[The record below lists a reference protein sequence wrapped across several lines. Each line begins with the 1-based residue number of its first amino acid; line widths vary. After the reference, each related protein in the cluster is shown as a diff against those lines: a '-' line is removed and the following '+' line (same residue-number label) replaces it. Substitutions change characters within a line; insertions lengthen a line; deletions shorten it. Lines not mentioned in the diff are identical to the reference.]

1 MRKRYSRLFLDPA
14 NKMKKDSNIIF
25 RTIKWLYPGMRV
37 KRWIAM
43 LMISVILITFSG
55 ARFITEES
63 FFNRALY
70 ILVMLIG
77 FSLAALALR
86 NILASFITVFLP
98 QGEKELVDIIYR
110 KRYLE
115 KGPRI
120 VAVGGG
126 TGLSVMLQGLKEYT
140 TNLSAV
146 VTVADDG
153 GSSGR
158 IRQQFDILPPGD
170 IRNCLVAL
178 ADAPSLMQE
187 LFQFRFDSSSE
198 LSGHS
203 FGNLFITVMT
213 KLTGDFEKAV
223 KESSKVLAIRGQVI
237 PSTLDKVTLSAVYKD
252 GSEAQGEAAIP
263 KKRIPI
269 ASVHLNPPESRA
281 TPEAL
286 KAIAQAQAIIL
297 GPGSLYTSIIPN
309 LLIKEITDAVSAS
322 AALKIYI
329 CNVMT
334 QDGETDGYSAYEH
347 IKAIVDHSSPK
358 IIDYCILNSAHLS
371 ADVLERYK
379 QENAYPVVM
388 DVQKIRAAGY
398 RVIED
403 DIITSGDYV
412 RHDSAKLARIIAG
425 LVQENF

>member
-1 MRKRYSRLFLDPA
+1 MSK
-14 NKMKKDSNIIF
+14 NSNIFLRI
-25 RTIKWLYPGMRV
+25 IKWLYPGMRI
-37 KRWIAM
+37 KRWLILLAF
-43 LMISVILITFSG
+43 SVILITFGS
-55 ARFITEES
+55 AHFLTEVS

-70 ILVMLIG
+70 ILAVLCGVFLAVIG
-77 FSLAALALR
+77 LR
-86 NILASFITVFLP
+86 NILSSLVAVFLP

-120 VAVGGG
+120 TAIGGG
-126 TGLSVMLQGLKEYT
+126 TGLSVLLSGLKEYT
-140 TNLSAV
+140 SNLSAV

-158 IRQQFDILPPGD
+158 IREQFDILPPGD

-178 ADAPSLMQE
+178 ADAPSLMQD

-237 PSTLDKVTLSAVYKD
+237 PSTLDNVSLAAKYKD
-252 GSEAQGEAAIP
+252 GSTIEGENSIP
-263 KKRIPI
+263 KKKRPI
-269 ASVHLNPPESRA
+269 ASVYLKPSDVQPTN
-281 TPEAL
+281 EAI
-286 KAIAQAQAIIL
+286 KAISEAQAIIL
-297 GPGSLYTSIIPN
+297 GPGSLYTSVIPN
-309 LLIKEITDAVSAS
+309 LLIRGITDAIVQSP
-322 AALKIYI
+322 ALKIYV

-334 QDGETDGYSAYEH
+334 QDGETDGYSAYDH
-347 IKAIVDHSSPK
+347 LKAIIEHSSPK
-358 IIDYCILNSAHLS
+358 IVDYCIVNSMTISKEL
-371 ADVLERYK
+371 LEKYR
-379 QENAYPVVM
+379 QDRSFPVYV
-388 DVQKIRAAGY
+388 DIQKIRQVGY

-403 DIITSGDYV
+403 DIINAKDYV
-412 RHDSAKLARIIAG
+412 RHDPQKIARIIIG
-425 LVQENF
+425 LIQENY

>member
-1 MRKRYSRLFLDPA
+1 
-14 NKMKKDSNIIF
+14 MKESSNIFI
-25 RTIKWLYPGMRV
+25 RIIKWFYPGMRV
-37 KRWIAM
+37 KRWIVLLAVAVM
-43 LMISVILITFSG
+43 LLTFG
-55 ARFITEES
+55 AAGFLVVEVSI
-63 FFNRALY
+63 FKRALY
-70 ILVMLIG
+70 ILAIVLGAFAGIVG
-77 FSLAALALR
+77 LR
-86 NILASFITVFLP
+86 NILGSLITVFLP

-120 VAVGGG
+120 VAIGGG
-126 TGLSVMLQGLKEYT
+126 TGLSVLLQGLKEYT

-178 ADAPSLMQE
+178 ADAPSLMQQ
-187 LFQFRFDSSSE
+187 LFQFRFDASSE
-198 LSGHS
+198 LAGHS

-237 PSTLDKVTLSAVYKD
+237 PSTLDKVSLAAQYKD
-252 GSEAQGEAAIP
+252 GSTAIGEASIP
-263 KKRIPI
+263 KERRPI
-269 ASVHLNPPESRA
+269 ANVYLNPAHVYA

-286 KAIAQAQAIIL
+286 KAITLAQAIIL
-297 GPGSLYTSIIPN
+297 GPGSLYTSVIPN
-309 LLIKEITDAVSAS
+309 LLIKEITEAIAKSP
-322 AALKIYI
+322 ALKIYI

-334 QDGETDGYSAYEH
+334 QSGETEGYTAYDH
-347 IKAIVDHSSPK
+347 IKAVVDHSSPK
-358 IIDYCILNSAHLS
+358 IIDYCIVNSSPIAKEL
-371 ADVLERYK
+371 LERYK
-379 QENAYPVVM
+379 QENSFPVTVDM
-388 DVQKIRAAGY
+388 QHIRHAGY

-403 DIITSGDYV
+403 DIINDKDYV
-412 RHDSAKLARIIAG
+412 RHDPMKLARIIMG
-425 LVQENF
+425 LIQENF

>member
-1 MRKRYSRLFLDPA
+1 MKR
-14 NKMKKDSNIIF
+14 DSNIF
-25 RTIKWLYPGMRV
+25 LRVIKWLYPGMRV
-37 KRWIAM
+37 KRW
-43 LMISVILITFSG
+43 LILFAFAVLLTTFG
-55 ARFITEES
+55 MARFLIEVS
-63 FFNRALY
+63 FLNRAIC
-70 ILVMLIG
+70 ILAIMVGVFLGILG
-77 FSLAALALR
+77 LR
-86 NILASFITVFLP
+86 NMLGSFIAVFLP

-120 VAVGGG
+120 VAIGGG
-126 TGLSVMLQGLKEYT
+126 TGLSVLLQGLKEYT
-140 TNLSAV
+140 SNTSAI

-158 IRQQFDILPPGD
+158 LRQQFDILPPGD

-223 KESSKVLAIRGQVI
+223 KESSRVLAIRGQVI
-237 PSTLDKVTLSAVYKD
+237 PSTLNNVSLGARYKD
-252 GSEAQGEAAIP
+252 GSTIEGEAAIP
-263 KKRIPI
+263 KSKRPI
-269 ASVHLNPPESRA
+269 ARVFLKPQEACA
-281 TPEAL
+281 TPDAL
-286 KAIAQAQAIIL
+286 KAITEAQVIIL

-309 LLIKEITDAVSAS
+309 LLIKELERAIAAS
-322 AALKIYI
+322 SALKIYI

-334 QDGETDGYSAYEH
+334 QAGETEGYSAFDH
-347 IKAIVDHSSPK
+347 IQAIIEHSSPK
-358 IIDYCILNSAHLS
+358 IIDSCIVNSAKIPKEL
-371 ADVLERYK
+371 LEKYSF
-379 QENAYPVVM
+379 ENSYPVNV
-388 DVQKIRAAGY
+388 DLQKLRQAGY

-403 DIITSGDYV
+403 DIVNVKDYV
-412 RHDSAKLARIIAG
+412 RHDSAKLARIVMG

>member
-1 MRKRYSRLFLDPA
+1 MKR
-14 NKMKKDSNIIF
+14 DSNIF
-25 RTIKWLYPGMRV
+25 LRVIKWLYPGMRV
-37 KRWIAM
+37 KRW
-43 LMISVILITFSG
+43 LILFACAVLLTTFG
-55 ARFITEES
+55 MARFFIEVS
-63 FFNRALY
+63 FFNRAIC
-70 ILVMLIG
+70 ILAIILGVFLGILG
-77 FSLAALALR
+77 LR
-86 NILASFITVFLP
+86 NILGSFIAVFLP

-120 VAVGGG
+120 VAIGGG
-126 TGLSVMLQGLKEYT
+126 TGLSVLLQGLKEYT
-140 TNLSAV
+140 SNTSAI

-158 IRQQFDILPPGD
+158 LRQEFDILPPGD

-223 KESSKVLAIRGQVI
+223 KESSRVLAIRGQVI
-237 PSTLDKVTLSAVYKD
+237 PSTLNNVSLGARYKD
-252 GSEAQGEAAIP
+252 GSTIEGEAAIP
-263 KKRIPI
+263 KKKRPI
-269 ASVHLNPPESRA
+269 ARVFLRPQEAGA

-286 KAIAQAQAIIL
+286 KAIAEAQVIIL
-297 GPGSLYTSIIPN
+297 GPGSLYTSVIPN
-309 LLIKEITDAVSAS
+309 LLIKELTEAIAAS
-322 AALKIYI
+322 SALKVYI

-334 QDGETDGYSAYEH
+334 QAGETEGYSAFDH
-347 IKAIVDHSSPK
+347 IKAIIEHSSPK
-358 IIDYCILNSAHLS
+358 VIDSCIVNSAKIPKEL
-371 ADVLERYK
+371 LEKYSL
-379 QENAYPVVM
+379 ESSYPVNV
-388 DVQKIRAAGY
+388 DLQKIRQAGY

-403 DIITSGDYV
+403 DIVNAKDYV
-412 RHDSAKLARIIAG
+412 RHDSAKLARIVIG

>member
-1 MRKRYSRLFLDPA
+1 MKRDTNIFL
-14 NKMKKDSNIIF
+14 
-25 RTIKWLYPGMRV
+25 RVIKWLYPGMRV
-37 KRWIAM
+37 KRW
-43 LMISVILITFSG
+43 LILFAFAVLLTTFG
-55 ARFITEES
+55 MARFLIEVS
-63 FFNRALY
+63 FFNRAIC
-70 ILVMLIG
+70 ILAIILGVFLGILG
-77 FSLAALALR
+77 LR
-86 NILASFITVFLP
+86 NILGSFITVFLP

-120 VAVGGG
+120 VAIGGG
-126 TGLSVMLQGLKEYT
+126 TGLSVLLQGLKEYT
-140 TNLSAV
+140 SNTSAI

-158 IRQQFDILPPGD
+158 LRQEFDILPPGD

-237 PSTLDKVTLSAVYKD
+237 PSTLNNVSLGAHYKD
-252 GSEAQGEAAIP
+252 GSTIEGEAAIP
-263 KKRIPI
+263 KNKRPI
-269 ASVHLNPPESRA
+269 ARVFLKPQEACA

-286 KAIAQAQAIIL
+286 KAISEAQVIIL
-297 GPGSLYTSIIPN
+297 GPGSLYTSVIPN
-309 LLIKEITDAVSAS
+309 LLIKELERAIAAS
-322 AALKIYI
+322 SALKIYI

-334 QDGETDGYSAYEH
+334 QAGETEGYSAFDH
-347 IKAIVDHSSPK
+347 IKAIIEHSSPK
-358 IIDYCILNSAHLS
+358 IIDSCIVNSTKIPKEL
-371 ADVLERYK
+371 LEKYSL
-379 QENAYPVVM
+379 ESSYPVNV
-388 DVQKIRAAGY
+388 DLQKIRQAGY

-403 DIITSGDYV
+403 DIVNAKDYV
-412 RHDSAKLARIIAG
+412 RHDSAKLARIVIG